1 MLFSDQQQASLPGFQ
16 ATDLVIVSNSF
27 GEMVAILLFD
37 AKCQIFDELEFATVS
52 KRRRDVF
59 VTAQR
64 ILSVQLNTRELSM
77 VREILVKMRLVLIRL
92 AQQNN
97 KQN

>member
-1 MLFSDQQQASLPGFQ
+1 
-16 ATDLVIVSNSF
+16 
-27 GEMVAILLFD
+27 
-37 AKCQIFDELEFATVS
+37 
-52 KRRRDVF
+52 
-59 VTAQR
+59 
-64 ILSVQLNTRELSM
+64 LSVQLNTRELSM